1 MSGQSQ
7 VNRASMQTAAGQIE
21 DAHGQIHGIQNTL
34 SGEVTSLRSGWQGQ
48 ASDAFFNAYTQFDN
62 EFEKVKK
69 GLDDIHEKLVGS
81 QFSYTQTEDEQKA
94 ASNPILG
101 ML

>member
-21 DAHGQIHGIQNTL
+21 DAHGQIHGIQTTL
-34 SGEVTSLRSGWQGQ
+34 AGQVNSLRAGWIGQ
-48 ASDAFFNAYTQFDN
+48 ASDAFYGAYTQFDN

-81 QFSYTQTEDEQKA
+81 QLSYTQTEEEQKA

>member
-21 DAHGQIHGIQNTL
+21 EAHGQIHSIQSNLSGQVNTL
-34 SGEVTSLRSGWQGQ
+34 RAGWVGN
-48 ASDAFFNAYTQFDN
+48 ASNAFYNAYTQFDK
-62 EFEKVKK
+62 EFEDVKK
-69 GLDDIHEKLVGS
+69 GLDDIHTKLVGS
-81 QFSYTQTEDEQKA
+81 QVSYTQTEADMEA

>member
-21 DAHGQIHGIQNTL
+21 DAHGAIHGIQNTL
-34 SGEVTSLRSGWQGQ
+34 SADVTQLRSGWRGQ
-48 ASDAFFNAYTQFDN
+48 ASDAFYGAYTQFDG
-62 EFEKVKK
+62 EFEKVKA
-69 GLDDIHEKLVGS
+69 GLDDIHTKLVGS
-81 QFSYTQTEDEQKA
+81 QVSYTQTEEEQKA

>member
-7 VNRASMQTAAGQIE
+7 VNRASMQTAAGQVE
-21 DAHGQIHGIQNTL
+21 DAHGKIHSLQNNL
-34 SGEVTSLRSGWQGQ
+34 SGEINQLRTGWKGQ
-48 ASDAFFNAYTQFDN
+48 ASDAFYGAYTQFDG

-69 GLDDIHEKLVGS
+69 GLDDIHQKLVGS
-81 QFSYTQTEDEQKA
+81 QVAYTQTEEDQKA
-94 ASNPILG
+94 ATNPILG

>member
-21 DAHGQIHGIQNTL
+21 DAHGQIHSIQTTL
-34 SGEVTSLRSGWQGQ
+34 SGQVNSLRAGWKGQ
-48 ASDAFFNAYTQFDN
+48 ASDAFYGAYTQFDG

-69 GLDDIHEKLVGS
+69 GLDDIHQKLVGS
-81 QFSYTQTEDEQKA
+81 QVEYTKTEEESRA